1 MSFLDKVGGMFS
13 KVADNVGNF
22 IKPIKHNVQQ
32 GLAKAGNW
40 LDRNHETIGTIATG
54 IGNILSNLPAGA
66 ASDKLRQA
74 GNTISDV
81 GQGISSRN
89 YLTGI
94 SGAINGAFQRPSN
107 IARTPPNKLS
117 EANRPANQNPAIN
130 PVNSPI
136 QQPPVA
142 GANNRLSEAND
153 GNRIIRQSGNVR
165 RRGRR

>member
-107 IARTPPNKLS
+107 IARTPPN
-117 EANRPANQNPAIN
+117 APANQNPAIN

-142 GANNRLSEAND
+142 QND

>member
-54 IGNILSNLPAGA
+54 IGNILSNLPAGQ

-89 YLTGI
+89 YLTGL

-107 IARTPPNKLS
+107 IARTPPNR
-117 EANRPANQNPAIN
+117 NPQANQNPAIT

-142 GANNRLSEAND
+142 GAND

>member
-1 MSFLDKVGGMFS
+1 MFS

-89 YLTGI
+89 YLTGLSGGI
-94 SGAINGAFQRPSN
+94 SGVINGSFQRPSN

-136 QQPPVA
+136 QQPPV
-142 GANNRLSEAND
+142 SEAND

>member
-89 YLTGI
+89 YLTGLSGGI
-94 SGAINGAFQRPSN
+94 SGVINGAFQRPSN
-107 IARTPPNKLS
+107 IARTPP
-117 EANRPANQNPAIN
+117 NRPANQNPAIN

>member
-54 IGNILSNLPAGA
+54 IGNILSNLPAGQ

-74 GNTISDV
+74 GNTISNV

-89 YLTGI
+89 YLTGLSGGI
-94 SGAINGAFQRPSN
+94 SGVINGSFQRPSN
-107 IARTPPNKLS
+107 IARTPPNR
-117 EANRPANQNPAIN
+117 NPPANQNPAIN

-142 GANNRLSEAND
+142 QND